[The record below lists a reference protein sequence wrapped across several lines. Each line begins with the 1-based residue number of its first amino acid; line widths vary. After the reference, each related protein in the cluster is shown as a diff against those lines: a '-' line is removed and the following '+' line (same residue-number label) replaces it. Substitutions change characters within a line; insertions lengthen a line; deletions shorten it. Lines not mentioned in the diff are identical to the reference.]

1 MELVKPAIG
10 LVFWMIVSFSI
21 ILFILAKFAWKP
33 VLNMIKER
41 ESSIEDALSSA
52 EKARKEMKDLM
63 ANNEKIIAE
72 ARAEKDNMLKEARE
86 AKESIIN
93 EARNKAKEE
102 ADRVLATARET
113 IQNEKTAAITELK
126 NQVALLSLEIAE
138 KVLKQNL
145 SSDEKQKELV
155 TNLIKDVTLN

>member
-155 TNLIKDVTLN
+155 TNLMKDVTLN